1 MSSPLADDGLW
12 CRRFH
17 PAPDAG
23 RRLVCFPHAGGS
35 ASFYHPV
42 SAALSPRV
50 DVLAVQYPGRQDRRQ
65 EPALDD
71 IGLLADRIAEALRAW
86 TDRPLTFF
94 GHSMGALVAFEV
106 ARRLER
112 DGDGP
117 VRLFASGRRAPSAY
131 RDEQVHR
138 RDDDGIVA
146 ELRALSGTDARV
158 LDDEEMLRMVLPA
171 LRSDYKAVETYRSE
185 PGAVVRCPVTVL
197 VGDDDP
203 KTSLDEARCWDAH
216 TTDACDLRVFPGGHF
231 YLADRPTEV
240 MDVLGEHFTSAA
252 LPHHA

>member
-1 MSSPLADDGLW
+1 MSSPTADDGLW

-42 SAALSPRV
+42 SAALSPGV
-50 DVLAVQYPGRQDRRQ
+50 DVIAVQYPGRQDRRR
-65 EPALDD
+65 EPAIDD
-71 IGLLADRIAEALRAW
+71 IRLLADRIAEALGAW
-86 TDRPLTFF
+86 SDRPLTFF

-138 RDDDGIVA
+138 QDDDGLVA
-146 ELRALSGTDARV
+146 ELRALSGTDSRL
-158 LDDEEMLRMVLPA
+158 LDDDEMLRMVLPA
-171 LRSDYKAVETYRSE
+171 LRNDYKAVETYRSE
-185 PGAVVRCPVTVL
+185 PAAVVRCPVTVL
-197 VGDDDP
+197 VGDEDP
-203 KTSLDEARCWDAH
+203 KTTLDEAGAWDTH
-216 TTDACDLRVFPGGHF
+216 TTGGFDLRVFPGGHF
-231 YLADRPTEV
+231 YLADRPDEV
-240 MDVLGEHFTSAA
+240 MTVLSDHFTAAA

>member
-71 IGLLADRIAEALRAW
+71 IGLLADRIAEALGAW

-203 KTSLDEARCWDAH
+203 KTSLDEARSWDAH

-240 MDVLGEHFTSAA
+240 MDVLSEHFTSAA